1 MTLLF
6 QNSKEDLQNQL
17 AKAAKELEEVKKIKF
32 DTDKEKEEKIAE
44 SIGRKL
50 VIELR
55 LKKLG

>member
-17 AKAAKELEEVKKIKF
+17 AKAAKELEEVKKAKF
-32 DTDKEKEEKIAE
+32 DTDKEREEKIAE

>member
-6 QNSKEDLQNQL
+6 QNSKEFFQNQI
-17 AKAAKELEEVKKIKF
+17 AKAAEELEEVKKAKF
-32 DTDKEKEEKIAE
+32 DTDKEREEKIAE

>member
-17 AKAAKELEEVKKIKF
+17 AKAAKELEEVKKAKF
-32 DTDKEKEEKIAE
+32 DTYKEKEEKIAE